1 MTESWLEIPRG
12 SDFTLHNLPL
22 GAFRTARGRARLGV
36 AVGEHIVDLAALAGR
51 GLLAAGGSRLPAPR
65 VPSKVLEQPRLNAF
79 LALGRPLWSTVRA
92 RVRELL
98 DAGCADLRDDSEAR
112 ERVLVPMSAATMELP
127 VDAGDY
133 VDFYSSLDHA
143 SNVGTM
149 FRGPANALPPNWK
162 HLPIGYHGRSSSL
175 IPSGQDVRRPLGQ
188 TRPDPEAPP
197 VFGPS
202 QGLDFELEMGAI
214 VGRGTALGQSV
225 STEEA
230 EDYVFG
236 MVLVNDW
243 SARDIQKWEYVPLGP
258 FLGKSFATSVSPWV
272 VSMEALEPFRVPGPT
287 QDVEVLPYLR
297 TEGDHAFDLTLEV
310 LLQSAEMSEP
320 VRICRSNSRYLY
332 WSLAQQVAHLTSNGT
347 NMRVGDLYASG
358 TISGPGKDERGSL
371 LEISWGGAEA
381 LTLPDGSQR
390 KFLQDGDTVIFRG
403 FGERGDV
410 RVGFGELR
418 AVVLPAPAPARRG

>member
-1 MTESWLEIPRG
+1 MRQSWLDIPAG
-12 SDFTLHNLPL
+12 TDFSLHNLPL
-22 GAFRTARGRARLGV
+22 GVFRTAHLRPRLGI
-36 AVGEHIVDLAALAGR
+36 AIGDHILDLAALACR
-51 GLLAAGGSRLPAPR
+51 GLLSAGGSRLPAPE
-65 VPSKVLEQPRLNAF
+65 VPLETLEQDRLNAF
-79 LALGRPLWSTVRA
+79 LALGRPVWSTVRA

-98 DAGCADLRDDSEAR
+98 DPECPDLRDDGEAR
-112 ERVLVPMSAATMELP
+112 QRIVVPMRSATMELP

-133 VDFYSSLDHA
+133 VDFYSSVDHA
-143 SNVGTM
+143 TNVGTM
-149 FRGPANALPPNWK
+149 FRGKENALPPNWK

-175 IPSGQDVRRPLGQ
+175 IATGVDVPRPLGQ

-202 QGLDFELEMGAI
+202 RALDFELEMGAVI
-214 VGRGTALGQSV
+214 GRGSALGQRV

-230 EDYVFG
+230 EDHVFG

-272 VSMEALEPFRVPGPT
+272 VPMEALEPFRVAGPE

-297 TEGDHAFDLTLEV
+297 TEGEHAFDLTLDV
-310 LLQSAEMSEP
+310 LLQPAGSSEP

-332 WSLAQQVAHLTSNGT
+332 WSVAQQIAHLTSNGT

-358 TISGPGKDERGSL
+358 TISGPGRDERGCL
-371 LEISWGGAEA
+371 LEISWGGAEP
-381 LTLPDGSQR
+381 LTLPDGSRR
-390 KFLQDGDTVIFRG
+390 KYLDDGDTVIFRG

-418 AVVLPAPAPARRG
+418 ATVLPTTGF